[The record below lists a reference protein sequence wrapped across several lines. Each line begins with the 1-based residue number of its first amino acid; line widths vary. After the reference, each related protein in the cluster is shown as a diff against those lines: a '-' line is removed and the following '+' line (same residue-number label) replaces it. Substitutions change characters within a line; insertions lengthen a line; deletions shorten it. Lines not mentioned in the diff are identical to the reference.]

1 MFEGPRGQFG
11 SKTLRPMLEST
22 PGVLRKRVTILYRPI
37 PAGEASEV
45 VESDIN
51 NANFSGSTKRRP
63 SAREQQ
69 RLAYAKKA
77 AAEEEQGAGLVRFGI
92 VITATCAAT
101 TEFPRL
107 DKIIPSL
114 SNRARLKIRPARQ
127 PGRRLPGGS
136 PARGR
141 APGAHPDSR
150 PGEGLDLMSLLK
162 KDKPAVTDT
171 DSP

>member
-1 MFEGPRGQFG
+1 
-11 SKTLRPMLEST
+11 
-22 PGVLRKRVTILYRPI
+22 VTILYRPI

-114 SNRARLKIRPARQ
+114 SNRARLKIRPALGNQ
-127 PGRRLPGGS
+127 DVAFQAALPLGVV
-136 PARGR
+136 
-141 APGAHPDSR
+141 PGAHPDSR